1 MKIYKKIMSIVSL
14 IVVVICLIVFSVFAL
29 QLVLELAD
37 ELGFTD
43 IWLYLICVAFAI
55 LYFTTGVI
63 PLTIV
68 YCVWGDEKKEKKDEI
83 SEYPTEVYL
92 NNAIRFID
100 EGKYKGAK
108 DEIKWALRKNNLK
121 IYDEMKGDD

>member
-55 LYFTTGVI
+55 LYSITGMI
-63 PLTIV
+63 PISIA
-68 YCVWGDEKKEKKDEI
+68 YNVWKDKKVD
-83 SEYPTEVYL
+83 
-92 NNAIRFID
+92 
-100 EGKYKGAK
+100 
-108 DEIKWALRKNNLK
+108 
-121 IYDEMKGDD
+121 

>member
-14 IVVVICLIVFSVFAL
+14 IVAMICLIVFYVFAS

-55 LYFTTGVI
+55 LYSITGVI
-63 PLTIV
+63 PISIA
-68 YCVWGDEKKEKKDEI
+68 YNVWEDKKKEKKDEI
-83 SEYPTEVYL
+83 SEYHTEVYL
-92 NNAIRFID
+92 NKAIRFID
-100 EGKYKGAK
+100 EGKYKEAK
-108 DEIKWALRKNNLK
+108 DKIKWALRKNNLK
-121 IYDEMKGDD
+121 IYDEMKGDK